1 MRVRAI
7 QTDPQFWKAA
17 RGGRPPRGYAEPVIV
32 GLGTLLNIA
41 TIVVGAAIGVLIGNR
56 LPERT
61 NRVVTDALGLI
72 TIVLGGLNL
81 VALSDPDFVGAVG
94 AAGTFLV
101 VIGALLIGSIVGS
114 LAGIEAR
121 LERFGGWLQRRFTRP
136 AARDAR
142 VEHPDGA
149 PLALTGR
156 DRFITGFVDASL
168 VFAIGPL
175 AILGAFQDGTGQGI
189 DQLALKATLDGFA
202 SIAFAASLGW
212 GVAFSA
218 IPVGIWQGLLTVLAF
233 FLGTVM
239 SGAAIA
245 ALTATGGVLLLGVG
259 LRLLNVRAVS
269 VADMLP
275 ALIAAPLLT
284 VGVQALLG

>member
-1 MRVRAI
+1 
-7 QTDPQFWKAA
+7 
-17 RGGRPPRGYAEPVIV
+17 VI
-32 GLGTLLNIA
+32 GLGTLLNIT
-41 TIVVGAAIGVLIGNR
+41 TIVVGTAIGVLIGNR

-81 VALSDPDFVGAVG
+81 VSLTDSDFVGAVG
-94 AAGTFLV
+94 AGGTLLV

-114 LAGIEAR
+114 LVGLESR
-121 LERFGGWLQRRFTRP
+121 LENFGGWLQDRLTRRGRS
-136 AARDAR
+136 AASGTPTNTT
-142 VEHPDGA
+142 PDTPTTAEPPTADFLADA
-149 PLALTGR
+149 PLAITAR
-156 DRFITGFVDASL
+156 EKFINGFVDASL

-175 AILGAFQDGTGQGI
+175 AILGAFQDGTGQGF
-189 DQLALKATLDGFA
+189 DQLALKSTLDGFA

-259 LRLLNVRAVS
+259 LRLLNLRAVA

-275 ALIAAPLLT
+275 ALIIAPLLT

>member
-1 MRVRAI
+1 M
-7 QTDPQFWKAA
+7 
-17 RGGRPPRGYAEPVIV
+17 IV
-32 GLGTLLNIA
+32 GLGTLLNIV

-81 VALSDPDFVGAVG
+81 ISLTDSDFVGAVG
-94 AAGTFLV
+94 AGGTFLV

-114 LAGIEAR
+114 LAGIERR
-121 LERFGGWLQRRFTRP
+121 LEGFGGWLQDRLMRRGRGAASVADAP
-136 AARDAR
+136 ARSSETADSLVGARLTLTAR
-142 VEHPDGA
+142 EK
-149 PLALTGR
+149 
-156 DRFITGFVDASL
+156 FINGFVDASL

-189 DQLALKATLDGFA
+189 DQLALKSTLDGFA

-233 FLGTVM
+233 ALGSVM

-259 LRLLNVRAVS
+259 LRLLNLRAVA

-275 ALIAAPLLT
+275 ALIVAPLLT
-284 VGVQALLG
+284 VGVAALLGN

>member
-1 MRVRAI
+1 M
-7 QTDPQFWKAA
+7 
-17 RGGRPPRGYAEPVIV
+17 IV
-32 GLGTLLNIA
+32 GLGTLLNIV

-81 VALSDPDFVGAVG
+81 VSLTDSEFVGAVG
-94 AAGTFLV
+94 AGGTFLV
-101 VIGALLIGSIVGS
+101 VIGALLIGSIIGS
-114 LAGIEAR
+114 LAGIERR
-121 LERFGGWLQRRFTRP
+121 LEGFGGWLQDRLMRRGRRS
-136 AARDAR
+136 ASVAD
-142 VEHPDGA
+142 A
-149 PLALTGR
+149 PLADSLVDAPLTFTAR
-156 DRFITGFVDASL
+156 EKFINGFVDASL

-189 DQLALKATLDGFA
+189 DQLALKSTLDGFA

-233 FLGTVM
+233 ALGSVM

-259 LRLLNVRAVS
+259 LRLLNLRAVA

-275 ALIAAPLLT
+275 ALIVAPLLT
-284 VGVQALLG
+284 VGVAALLGR

>member
-1 MRVRAI
+1 MG
-7 QTDPQFWKAA
+7 DYSFS
-17 RGGRPPRGYAEPVIV
+17 VII

-81 VALSDPDFVGAVG
+81 VSLTDPEFVGAVG
-94 AAGTFLV
+94 SGGTFLV

-114 LAGIEAR
+114 LWGIEHR

-136 AARDAR
+136 TAKDA
-142 VEHPDGA
+142 VPTHPDEA
-149 PLALTGR
+149 ALALTGR

-175 AILGAFQDGTGQGI
+175 AILGAFQDGTGQGF
-189 DQLALKATLDGFA
+189 DQLALKSTLDGFA
-202 SIAFAASLGW
+202 SVAFAASLGW

-218 IPVGIWQGLLTVLAF
+218 IPVGLWQGLLTVLAF

-284 VGVQALLG
+284 VLVQGAVGL

>member
-1 MRVRAI
+1 M
-7 QTDPQFWKAA
+7 
-17 RGGRPPRGYAEPVIV
+17 IV
-32 GLGTLLNIA
+32 GLGTLLNIV

-56 LPERT
+56 LRERT

-81 VALSDPDFVGAVG
+81 VSLTDSDFVGAVG
-94 AAGTFLV
+94 AGGTFLV

-114 LAGIEAR
+114 LAGIERR
-121 LERFGGWLQRRFTRP
+121 LEGFGGWLQDRLMRRGKS
-136 AARDAR
+136 AASGAEAKAR
-142 VEHPDGA
+142 SSEPGDSLVDA
-149 PLALTGR
+149 PLAIGPR
-156 DRFITGFVDASL
+156 EKFINGFVDASL

-189 DQLALKATLDGFA
+189 DQLALKSTLDGFA

-233 FLGTVM
+233 ALGSVM

-259 LRLLNVRAVS
+259 LRLLNLRAVA

-275 ALIAAPLLT
+275 ALIVAPLLT
-284 VGVQALLG
+284 VGVAALLGN

>member
-1 MRVRAI
+1 MI
-7 QTDPQFWKAA
+7 
-17 RGGRPPRGYAEPVIV
+17 
-32 GLGTLLNIA
+32 GLGTLLNIT
-41 TIVVGAAIGVLIGNR
+41 TIVVGTAIGVLIGKR

-72 TIVLGGLNL
+72 TLVLGGLNL
-81 VALSDPDFVGAVG
+81 VALSDTDFVGAVG
-94 AAGTFLV
+94 AGGAFLV
-101 VIGALLIGSIVGS
+101 VIGALLIGSVIGS
-114 LAGIEAR
+114 LAGIESR
-121 LERFGGWLQRRFTRP
+121 LENFGGWLQGRLTRRGRSAAVGTADGLLDAP
-136 AARDAR
+136 LTVTARDK
-142 VEHPDGA
+142 
-149 PLALTGR
+149 
-156 DRFITGFVDASL
+156 FINGFVDASL

-175 AILGAFQDGTGQGI
+175 AILGAFQDGTGQGF
-189 DQLALKATLDGFA
+189 DQLALKSTLDGFA

-233 FLGTVM
+233 GLGSVM

-259 LRLLNVRAVS
+259 LRLLNLRAVA

-275 ALIAAPLLT
+275 ALIIAPLLT

>member
-1 MRVRAI
+1 M
-7 QTDPQFWKAA
+7 
-17 RGGRPPRGYAEPVIV
+17 IV
-32 GLGTLLNIA
+32 GLGTLLNVT

-81 VALSDPDFVGAVG
+81 VSLTDSDFVGAVG
-94 AAGTFLV
+94 AGGTFLV

-114 LAGIEAR
+114 LAGIERR
-121 LERFGGWLQRRFTRP
+121 LESFGGWLQDRLTRRGKGAASSTETAP
-136 AARDAR
+136 ARSSETADSL
-142 VEHPDGA
+142 VDA
-149 PLALTGR
+149 PLTLTAR
-156 DRFITGFVDASL
+156 EKFINGFVDASL

-189 DQLALKATLDGFA
+189 DQLALKSTLDGFA

-233 FLGTVM
+233 ALGSVM

-259 LRLLNVRAVS
+259 LRLLNLRAVA

-275 ALIAAPLLT
+275 ALIVAPLLT
-284 VGVQALLG
+284 VGIAALLGN

>member
-1 MRVRAI
+1 M
-7 QTDPQFWKAA
+7 
-17 RGGRPPRGYAEPVIV
+17 IV
-32 GLGTLLNIA
+32 GLGTLLNIV

-81 VALSDPDFVGAVG
+81 VSLTDSEFVGAVG
-94 AAGTFLV
+94 AGGTFLV

-114 LAGIEAR
+114 LAGIERR
-121 LERFGGWLQRRFTRP
+121 LEGFGGWLQDRLMRRGRRG
-136 AARDAR
+136 ASVAD
-142 VEHPDGA
+142 A
-149 PLALTGR
+149 PLADSLVDARLTLTAR
-156 DRFITGFVDASL
+156 EKFINGFVDASL

-189 DQLALKATLDGFA
+189 DQLALKSTLDGFA

-233 FLGTVM
+233 ALGSVM

-259 LRLLNVRAVS
+259 LRLLNLRAVA

-275 ALIAAPLLT
+275 ALIVAPLLT
-284 VGVQALLG
+284 VGVAALLGN

>member
-1 MRVRAI
+1 M
-7 QTDPQFWKAA
+7 
-17 RGGRPPRGYAEPVIV
+17 IV
-32 GLGTLLNIA
+32 GLGTLLNIT
-41 TIVVGAAIGVLIGNR
+41 TIVVGTAIGVLIGNR

-81 VALSDPDFVGAVG
+81 VSLTDSDFVGAVG
-94 AAGTFLV
+94 AGGTLLV

-114 LAGIEAR
+114 LVGLESR
-121 LERFGGWLQRRFTRP
+121 LENFGGWLQDRLTRRGRSAASETP
-136 AARDAR
+136 ANTTSDTPT
-142 VEHPDGA
+142 PDTPTTAEPPTADFLVDA
-149 PLALTGR
+149 PLAITAR
-156 DRFITGFVDASL
+156 EKFINGFVDASL

-175 AILGAFQDGTGQGI
+175 AILGAFQDGTGQGF
-189 DQLALKATLDGFA
+189 DQLALKSTLDGFA

-259 LRLLNVRAVS
+259 LRLLNLRAVA

-275 ALIAAPLLT
+275 ALIIAPLLT

>member
-1 MRVRAI
+1 M
-7 QTDPQFWKAA
+7 
-17 RGGRPPRGYAEPVIV
+17 IV
-32 GLGTLLNIA
+32 GLGTLLNVT
-41 TIVVGAAIGVLIGNR
+41 TIIVGAAIGVLIGNR

-81 VALSDPDFVGAVG
+81 VSLTDSDFVGAVG
-94 AAGTFLV
+94 AGGTFLV

-114 LAGIEAR
+114 LAGIERR
-121 LERFGGWLQRRFTRP
+121 LESFGGWLQDRLTRRGRSAASDAESAP
-136 AARDAR
+136 ARSSEPAEGLVDAR
-142 VEHPDGA
+142 
-149 PLALTGR
+149 LALSPR
-156 DRFITGFVDASL
+156 EKFINGFVDASL

-189 DQLALKATLDGFA
+189 DQLALKSTLDGFA

-233 FLGTVM
+233 ALGSVM

-259 LRLLNVRAVS
+259 LRLLNLRAVA

-275 ALIAAPLLT
+275 ALIVAPLLT
-284 VGVQALLG
+284 VGIEALLG

>member
-1 MRVRAI
+1 MI
-7 QTDPQFWKAA
+7 
-17 RGGRPPRGYAEPVIV
+17 
-32 GLGTLLNIA
+32 GLGTLLNIT
-41 TIVVGAAIGVLIGNR
+41 TIVVGATIGVLIGKR

-61 NRVVTDALGLI
+61 TRVVTDALGLV

-81 VALSDPDFVGAVG
+81 VSLTDADFVGVVG
-94 AAGTFLV
+94 AGGTFLV
-101 VIGALLIGSIVGS
+101 VIGALLIGSIIGS
-114 LAGIEAR
+114 LAGIESQ
-121 LERFGGWLQRRFTRP
+121 LERFGGWLQNSLTRRNHS
-136 AARDAR
+136 AASDAD
-142 VEHPDGA
+142 VGAGAFPPTADGLIDA
-149 PLALTGR
+149 PLTVTAR
-156 DRFITGFVDASL
+156 ERFINGFVDASL

-189 DQLALKATLDGFA
+189 DQLALTSTLDGFA

-233 FLGTVM
+233 SLGSVM

-259 LRLLNVRAVS
+259 LRLLNLRAVA

-275 ALIAAPLLT
+275 ALIIAPLLT
-284 VGVQALLG
+284 VGVQAFLG

>member
-1 MRVRAI
+1 M
-7 QTDPQFWKAA
+7 
-17 RGGRPPRGYAEPVIV
+17 IV
-32 GLGTLLNIA
+32 GLGTLLNVT

-81 VALSDPDFVGAVG
+81 VSLTDSEFVGAVG
-94 AAGTFLV
+94 AGGTFLV
-101 VIGALLIGSIVGS
+101 VIGALLFGSIVGS
-114 LAGIEAR
+114 LAGIERR
-121 LERFGGWLQRRFTRP
+121 LENFGGWLQDRLTRRGTSAASGTETAP
-136 AARDAR
+136 APTADSLMDAR
-142 VEHPDGA
+142 
-149 PLALTGR
+149 LAISPR
-156 DRFITGFVDASL
+156 EKFINGFVDASL

-233 FLGTVM
+233 ALGSVM

-259 LRLLNVRAVS
+259 LRLLNLRAVA

-275 ALIAAPLLT
+275 ALIVAPLLT
-284 VGVQALLG
+284 VGVAALLNP